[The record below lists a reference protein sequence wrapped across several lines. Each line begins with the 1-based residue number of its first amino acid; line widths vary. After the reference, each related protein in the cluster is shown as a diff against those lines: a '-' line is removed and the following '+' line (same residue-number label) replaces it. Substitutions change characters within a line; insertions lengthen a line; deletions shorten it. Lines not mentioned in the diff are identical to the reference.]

1 MTFIRRFL
9 QDHPRIL
16 IEKMTVSQINAYFV
30 KLESAGTNKSYLHK
44 FVGQRDEKRVLFV
57 DTATVF
63 ISYAWAYEFVTVV
76 VDVMEQCYEEDP
88 KCYFWFDL
96 FTNDQ
101 NNVVNKD
108 FQWFCNTF
116 QGSIDAIGKVIVIIC
131 PWYNPIVLTRAW
143 CLLEIATSL
152 ISTKVLFDVKLP
164 RSQLRSLKGFYSGA
178 LYYTHN
184 DSFLEALKKIN
195 VEKAT
200 AQDPND
206 LKRIFE
212 FIFGK

>member
-131 PWYNPIVLTRAW
+131 PWYNPIVLTRA
-143 CLLEIATSL
+143 LMVFVGNRHL
-152 ISTKVLFDVKLP
+152 ID
-164 RSQLRSLKGFYSGA
+164 FYKS
-178 LYYTHN
+178 
-184 DSFLEALKKIN
+184 I
-195 VEKAT
+195 
-200 AQDPND
+200 
-206 LKRIFE
+206 I
-212 FIFGK
+212 